1 MYASGECKIIILR
14 VRDWV
19 QVILFSTIVVIVSY
33 SRTVAL
39 MEICI
44 FIFLLESGSLEKFI
58 KLEKVKK
65 ILITFRSGHLMY
77 KIVFND
83 LMTFD
88 VY

>member
-1 MYASGECKIIILR
+1 MYASEECKIIILR

-58 KLEKVKK
+58 KL
-65 ILITFRSGHLMY
+65 
-77 KIVFND
+77 
-83 LMTFD
+83 
-88 VY
+88 

>member
-1 MYASGECKIIILR
+1 MK
-14 VRDWV
+14 
-19 QVILFSTIVVIVSY
+19 
-33 SRTVAL
+33 
-39 MEICI
+39 ICI

>member
-1 MYASGECKIIILR
+1 MYASEECKIIILR

-19 QVILFSTIVVIVSY
+19 QVILFSTIVVSY

-65 ILITFRSGHLMY
+65 ILITFRRGHLMY